1 MVLLRWENESMLK
14 AVVIQGEIRPL
25 GPLPP
30 DWQEGQRLRIEKADD
45 ETSVEEIDLDFA
57 VLEKLCEASE
67 PAEEE
72 QLEQVSQEAR
82 RLAKEQVRRQMERA

>member
-1 MVLLRWENESMLK
+1 LK

-25 GPLPP
+25 EPLP

-45 ETSVEEIDLDFA
+45 ETSVEEIDHDFA

-67 PAEEE
+67 SAEEE
-72 QLEQVSQEAR
+72 QLERALQEAR
-82 RLAKEQVRRQMERA
+82 RLAKGASSSA